1 METNQNSLPF
11 AKRFL
16 IYQKE
21 RFPFLAH
28 GALISS
34 FTFSAISYS
43 RLCRGE
49 EGFIPLKEFGIGIF
63 ITISLFFLV
72 RIFDEF
78 KDKEDDAKYRQ
89 YLPVPRG
96 LISFRELN
104 IMGAIA
110 LVLQFLALLVFQ
122 WSMIGLYII
131 VLCYLLLMR
140 VEFFIPEW
148 LKRHQ
153 AAYVISHMMIIPL
166 IDLYASGLDW
176 KLEQESMHLGLL
188 WFFCLSFFNGIVLEI
203 GRKIR
208 APEGEEEGVV
218 SYTSLYG
225 TKGAVVIWLV
235 MLTITLAFIVGAMN
249 YAHYGIWSYVAIV
262 TALLGASTPG
272 IMFLRSSTQ
281 KNAKVIE
288 KVSGI
293 WAILMYLI
301 IGAFPMLTNL
311 LSS

>member
-1 METNQNSLPF
+1 
-11 AKRFL
+11 
-16 IYQKE
+16 
-21 RFPFLAH
+21 
-28 GALISS
+28 
-34 FTFSAISYS
+34 
-43 RLCRGE
+43 
-49 EGFIPLKEFGIGIF
+49 
-63 ITISLFFLV
+63 
-72 RIFDEF
+72 
-78 KDKEDDAKYRQ
+78 
-89 YLPVPRG
+89 
-96 LISFRELN
+96 
-104 IMGAIA
+104 
-110 LVLQFLALLVFQ
+110 
-122 WSMIGLYII
+122 
-131 VLCYLLLMR
+131 MR